1 MRSWGKRG
9 IPTWDDETILTAG
22 GQRGVY
28 SHLRMALEKR
38 VTLQDI
44 ARAAGVHHTTVS
56 MALRNR
62 PGIPAATRM
71 RIQGIAEGM
80 GYRPDPVLAALRS
93 YRHSNGGTR
102 KGFTIAF
109 VTAFDHPDFWR
120 SIPAYARR
128 YAGVERRAAQL
139 GYGVQNFWFDR
150 ARMTGRRASQIL
162 RARNIAG
169 LIVAPTKRPAALG
182 LEWGRFAC
190 VSLTFSLQEADMHV
204 ACNNHLDTVRL
215 AYGKLRE
222 GGCRRIGLVMDRV
235 SDERVR
241 RIWSTGVLG
250 EAALLPAARRIPSHL
265 PESLNRDNL
274 LRWFRRHRPDGILT
288 IAPHL
293 EVMTWLRE
301 AGVDIPGEVC
311 LANLDCPEPA
321 GEVSGVYQDPEVIG
335 MTAVDV
341 LAGLIQRNDL
351 GLPEHPQSILICG
364 SWFEGKTTRVV
375 KAAVPRA

>member
-1 MRSWGKRG
+1 
-9 IPTWDDETILTAG
+9 
-22 GQRGVY
+22 
-28 SHLRMALEKR
+28 MALEKR
-38 VTLQDI
+38 VTLQEI
-44 ARAAGVHHTTVS
+44 ARVAGVHHTTVS

-62 PGIPAATRM
+62 PGIPDATRI
-71 RIQGIAEGM
+71 RIREIATKM

-102 KGFTIAF
+102 TGFTIAF

-128 YAGVERRAAQL
+128 HAGVESRAMQL
-139 GYGVQNFWFDR
+139 GYGVENFWFDR
-150 ARMTGRRASQIL
+150 SRMTGRRASQIL

-182 LEWGRFAC
+182 LEWNQFAC
-190 VSLTFSLQEADMHV
+190 VSLTFSLQEAAMHV
-204 ACNNHLDTVRL
+204 ICNNNLDTVRL
-215 AYGKLRE
+215 AFGKLRE

-250 EAALLPAARRIPSHL
+250 EAALLPAARRIPTHL
-265 PESLNRDNL
+265 PEALSRGNL
-274 LRWFRRHRPDGILT
+274 LRWFRKHRPDGILT
-288 IAPHL
+288 ISPHL

-301 AGVDIPGEVC
+301 AGVRIPEEVC

-351 GLPEHPQSILICG
+351 GLPGHPQSILICG
-364 SWFEGKTTRVV
+364 SWFEGKTTRGA